1 MFAYLPYSKE
11 VPVRRVKRW
20 AFSLRELLNDA
31 IGREQFTKFLEKE
44 YSGEN
49 LKWVKEMLINTIDN
63 CNRILR
69 RKGIFFTQITIF
81 MKRERLALFC
91 SLTS

>member
-1 MFAYLPYSKE
+1 MDFKIPNNLFKINFWHHSKE

-20 AFSLRELLNDA
+20 AFSLRELLNDG

-49 LKWVKEMLINTIDN
+49 LKWVHKFI
-63 CNRILR
+63 
-69 RKGIFFTQITIF
+69 
-81 MKRERLALFC
+81 
-91 SLTS
+91 

>member
-49 LKWVKEMLINTIDN
+49 LK
-63 CNRILR
+63 
-69 RKGIFFTQITIF
+69 
-81 MKRERLALFC
+81 
-91 SLTS
+91 